1 MNFILSPL
9 GDTFHW
15 IFQYQKA
22 ENSCL
27 LQVKNFTTFNCSC
40 DAWIL
45 VMMVYYY
52 NIRKNA
58 APQCLHFP
66 SSMFEPDIDF
76 HKVWYKLCVTDD
88 DHQVTPLISKK

>member
-1 MNFILSPL
+1 
-9 GDTFHW
+9 
-15 IFQYQKA
+15 
-22 ENSCL
+22 
-27 LQVKNFTTFNCSC
+27 
-40 DAWIL
+40 
-45 VMMVYYY
+45 MMVYYY